1 MDSKRIAVFA
11 GVIGIVSTIAK
22 FAPDILI
29 DGLFV
34 SSLPSWLPT
43 YGTIGQTATL
53 YIYGTDIV
61 GALLPILLAV
71 GFGYYAGQQ
80 LDLTHEHRRF
90 SRAVVAGTTVPL
102 IAAWIIGV
110 GAFVFWA
117 SGVFNLIMGTAMLL
131 RLFTA
136 ISLPVIVG
144 TFAGAALAQF
154 SKVEHSPPEPDKTST
169 DTTSTTG

>member
-11 GVIGIVSTIAK
+11 GVIGIFSTVAK
-22 FAPDILI
+22 FAPDMLL

-34 SSLPSWLPT
+34 SGLPSWLPT
-43 YGTIGQTATL
+43 IGSVGQTATVYL
-53 YIYGTDIV
+53 YGIDII
-61 GALLPILLAV
+61 GALLMIVLAV

-80 LDLTHEHRRF
+80 LDLTYEYRRF

-110 GAFVFWA
+110 GAFAFWT
-117 SGVFNLIMGTAMLL
+117 SSVFNLLIGTALLL
-131 RLFTA
+131 RLFAA

-144 TFAGAALAQF
+144 IFAGAAIAHF
-154 SKVEHSPPEPDKTST
+154 SQVEHAPPEPDETST